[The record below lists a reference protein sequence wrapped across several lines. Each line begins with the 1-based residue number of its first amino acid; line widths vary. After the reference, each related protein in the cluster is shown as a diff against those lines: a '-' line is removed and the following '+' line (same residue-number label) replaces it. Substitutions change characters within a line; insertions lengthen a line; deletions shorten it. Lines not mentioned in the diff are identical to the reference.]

1 MSCLFSTLKDKREK
15 PYSLIIGVKEM
26 EKVLYKK
33 FGIVGKRTKT
43 EIGREI
49 DHLKEIDKITTDRVR
64 AGYSIKKNKT
74 K

>member
-1 MSCLFSTLKDKREK
+1 
-15 PYSLIIGVKEM
+15 M

-49 DHLKEIDKITTDRVR
+49 DHLKEIDKIITDRVR
-64 AGYSIKKNKT
+64 ASYSIKKKKNK
-74 K
+74 